1 MESKLVL
8 HAKTRHIN
16 VYAHPEN
23 VTHLTKEKIGNLTLQ
38 GGIPAY
44 VKQFID
50 DHNQDESAHQY
61 IQDNLSTH
69 ISDTSN
75 PHSVTRAQVGL
86 GNVDNTADLDK
97 PISTATQTAL
107 DGKQATIS
115 DLETIRSGAALGT
128 TAVQPGD
135 LATVATTG
143 DYGDLTNKPTIPS
156 QASDVHALP
165 DTTKYGASLD
175 LDINSSTYVVTAQ
188 LKDQDGNALGTA
200 QTIDLPLESVV
211 VNGSYDSATK
221 KVVLTL
227 QNGSTVEF
235 SVADL
240 VAGLQSEITSSN
252 KLSADLVD
260 DTSTTNKFVTS
271 AEKST
276 WNDKQ
281 DAISDL
287 ATIRSGAALGATS
300 VQQSDIT
307 DVYRENNLIPETPVE
322 FNSAVSTDYY
332 TTTGN
337 ATITNGIL
345 TTVSSG
351 NDCYANI
358 SISDF
363 NELEMVFKAKRYTW
377 PSAATILPI
386 CAFGA
391 GNSTRRITPN
401 ASSDADGGTRLI
413 YGSTIVVNI
422 PNSYFDLQTY
432 GPLGYYT
439 RLKVTKTTSDYTY
452 ELGLS
457 ADGKTWVTNSAN
469 YSSNMCTGAVYFLRN
484 SSGSTGSNGEMDLN
498 KSYIKVDGKYLVPP
512 LSSTIVSVPTMTG
525 ATSSAAGAKGLV
537 PTPAA
542 GDEAKFL
549 RGDGT
554 WVGST
559 SSIAWGAITGT
570 LSDQTDLQAA
580 LNAKQDNI
588 SDLSTIRSGAS
599 AGATAVQP
607 ATLESAIN
615 SVKRNI
621 GELVQSHIPLTDAG
635 LHLLD
640 GSLLSNGSY
649 SDFIT
654 YMAGVYSSNPE
665 LFDTE
670 ANWQQS
676 VSDYGVCGKFV
687 YDSVNNTVRLP
698 KLSSTGRYLIKSYSS
713 GTSWYRIYSDGWCEQ
728 GGSFSGTSITFSK
741 EFIDTNY
748 GFAGVG
754 TDGNTAGA
762 ANTLNLNYKLT
773 TGCTYYTHG
782 NNGGLWRAFGYVD
795 ISSYK
800 VDPLYQYIVI
810 SNSTKTEI
818 EVDIDEIATD
828 LNGKAD
834 TDLSNVIAAGSSTAA
849 GWAMPSGV
857 YEDLTLGASGSTY
870 TAPANGWLVVK
881 KNASAQH
888 QELRLTNNANGLIGY
903 IISSS
908 SNATVSA
915 SVQCKKGQT
924 ISIYYAL
931 GGSTQFCHFIYAEGS
946 KTEAN

>member
-8 HAKTRHIN
+8 HTKTRHIN

-23 VTHLTKEKIGNLTLQ
+23 VTHLTKEKMGTLNLQ
-38 GGIPAY
+38 GGTVAY
-44 VKQFID
+44 TKQFID
-50 DHNQDESAHQY
+50 EHNQDESAHPY
-61 IQDNLSTH
+61 IQES
-69 ISDTSN
+69 ISE
-75 PHSVTRAQVGL
+75 VEGM
-86 GNVDNTADLDK
+86 
-97 PISTATQTAL
+97 L
-107 DGKQATIS
+107 DGKQDTIS
-115 DLETIRSGAALGT
+115 DLATIRSGAALGA

-143 DYGDLTNKPTIPS
+143 DYDDLTNKPTIPS

-188 LKDQDGNALGTA
+188 LKDQDGNTLGTA

-211 VNGSYDSATK
+211 VSGSYDSANK

-260 DTSTTNKFVTS
+260 DTSTTNKFVTAS
-271 AEKST
+271 DKST
-276 WNDKQ
+276 WNGKQ

-287 ATIRSGAALGATS
+287 STIRSGAAAGATALQPS
-300 VQQSDIT
+300 VAASTYATKVEIADQYTKSNLVPKVPVVFTNAQVSDFYTVVGSPTIT
-307 DVYRENNLIPETPVE
+307 DGVL
-322 FNSAVSTDYY
+322 
-332 TTTGN
+332 TG
-337 ATITNGIL
+337 
-345 TTVSSG
+345 VSSG
-351 NDCYANI
+351 NDCYT
-358 SISDF
+358 SSSLPSF

-386 CAFGA
+386 CAFGS
-391 GNSTRRITPN
+391 GSSNKRLTPN
-401 ASSDADGGTRLI
+401 ASSDATGGTRLFN
-413 YGSTIVVNI
+413 GSTIVVNI

-439 RLKVTKTTSDYTY
+439 RLKVTKNTSDYTY

-469 YSSNMCTGAVYFLRN
+469 YSSNICSGAVYFLRN
-484 SSGSTGSNGEMDLN
+484 SSGSAGSNGEMDLN

-525 ATSSAAGAKGLV
+525 ATSSAAGASGLV
-537 PTPAA
+537 PAPAA

-559 SSIAWGAITGT
+559 SAAAWGSLTGT
-570 LSDQTDLQAA
+570 LSDQTDLQNA
-580 LNAKQDNI
+580 LDAKQATI

-607 ATLESAIN
+607 ADLQTAIN

-640 GSLLSNGSY
+640 GSLINGTGSY
-649 SDFIT
+649 AEFVT
-654 YMAGVYSSNPE
+654 YMAGLVSSYPD
-665 LFDTE
+665 LFISESD
-670 ANWQQS
+670 WQQS
-676 VSDYGVCGKFV
+676 VADYGVCGKFV

-762 ANTLNLNYKLT
+762 ANTLKLSDKLT

-782 NNGGLWRAFGYVD
+782 NNGGLWRAFGYID

-800 VDPLYQYIVI
+800 ADPLYQYIVI

-834 TDLSNVIAAGSSTAA
+834 TDLANITNAGKQAIVNSLMPDYENVISVD
-849 GWAMPSGV
+849 GV
-857 YEDLTLGASGSTY
+857 ARRTY
-870 TAPANGWLVVK
+870 TQVVK
-881 KNASAQH
+881 DSFVITWGADPYIENYYVYISPDNGITEYIVGRRYDDENGQTEEVSFSFFVPKGWSF
-888 QELRLTNNANGLIGY
+888 TNNVENGYHARIYPL
-903 IISSS
+903 
-908 SNATVSA
+908 
-915 SVQCKKGQT
+915 KGAQ
-924 ISIYYAL
+924 
-931 GGSTQFCHFIYAEGS
+931 
-946 KTEAN
+946 